1 VAADCW
7 NCIGVFGDRS
17 CPELP
22 AVGHCHNCPVFAG
35 AGRRFL
41 DAPAPGGYAQEWA
54 RRLAAP
60 LEEADTELCSVL
72 TFRIGEE
79 WLALAVQVLVEVSGP
94 RAVHRVPHRGGLLAG
109 LVNIR
114 GELHLC
120 VRLGQLLGIAPAGDT
135 SPPRQRGS
143 AHQPD
148 APAREPPHQPD
159 AQGGAA
165 GRLLVVRRDG
175 DGWVFPVDEVD
186 QVLRFP
192 VRELKPAPATLSR
205 ATAKLSRGVFV
216 WRERA
221 IGYLDEAALFQTVRA
236 RVR

>member
-1 VAADCW
+1 
-7 NCIGVFGDRS
+7 VFGDRS

-54 RRLAAP
+54 RRLATP

-135 SPPRQRGS
+135 SPTRQRGS
-143 AHQPD
+143 DSPQPD
-148 APAREPPHQPD
+148 APAKP
-159 AQGGAA
+159 A

-175 DGWVFPVDEVD
+175 EGWVFPVDEVD
-186 QVLRFP
+186 QVQRFA